1 MDLVKG
7 DLGAAKLGKIVDTE
21 ESFGAI
27 SVITVHE
34 YLLGVHLAYAG
45 SRDIEDQ
52 LEKARRA
59 MTAFQIIPLT
69 TEIVE
74 ESSKVQAHMQTRG
87 LTAGI
92 NDLYIASTA
101 LTLKL
106 ALVTRNDQDFKRF
119 PGLRVETY

>member
-1 MDLVKG
+1 VDLVKG
-7 DLGAAKLGKIVDTE
+7 DPGAARLGKIVDTE

-45 SRDIEDQ
+45 SKEIEDQ

-74 ESSKVQAHMQTRG
+74 ESSKVQAQMQTRG
-87 LTAGI
+87 LTPGI

-106 ALVTRNDQDFKRF
+106 ALVTRNDQDFKRI
-119 PGLRVETY
+119 PGLKVETY